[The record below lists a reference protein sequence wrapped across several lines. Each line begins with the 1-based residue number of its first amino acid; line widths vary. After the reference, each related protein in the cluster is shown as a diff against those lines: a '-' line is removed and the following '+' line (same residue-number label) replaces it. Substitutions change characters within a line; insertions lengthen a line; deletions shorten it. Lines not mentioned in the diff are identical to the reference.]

1 MKNKIIGLS
10 VSFCVQ
16 AIAKGEVNPEDVEKI
31 VASTCC
37 RSDKDWEYLIGA
49 YRSCYWRG
57 VEDVAEKIIRQFISE
72 GRVEQPRLI
81 DDEKFPSIRESIWVD
96 SIDQVVWWSDK

>member
-1 MKNKIIGLS
+1 
-10 VSFCVQ
+10 
-16 AIAKGEVNPEDVEKI
+16 
-31 VASTCC
+31 
-37 RSDKDWEYLIGA
+37 
-49 YRSCYWRG
+49 